1 MGDKMSFFDNTE
13 RIVIDG
19 KDVYRI
25 YDEVNDML
33 IYSPQMEI
41 DINLNSTSFT
51 LPNMEFEDSLIIDWG
66 DGSIEEVTTTT
77 RGVTHNFN
85 MSKSTG
91 KIKIIGIITK
101 LTPGFGYS
109 WTGVQRLHLPNGLIE
124 IGEYTFR
131 YSPIPTL
138 VLPPSLKTLAGK
150 AFRECTALT
159 TIKLNEG
166 LETLSAEAFCGCK
179 NLKQISIPNSVSF
192 LGSFCF
198 DEAGVIDYQL
208 YWETP
213 PFRLTVTN
221 LPNWEDTYYT
231 IPNGCTEN
239 YVSKNFPREK
249 LIERSD

>member
-1 MGDKMSFFDNTE
+1 MSFFDNTE

-41 DINLNSTSFT
+41 DINPNSTSFT
-51 LPNMEFEDSLIIDWG
+51 LPNMEFEESLIIDWG

-77 RGVTHNFN
+77 RGITHNFN
-85 MSKSTG
+85 MDKSTG

-101 LTPGFGYS
+101 LDPGSGYS
-109 WTGVQRLHLPNGLIE
+109 WTGVQRVHLPNGLIE
-124 IGEYTFR
+124 IGANAFR
-131 YSPIPTL
+131 YSPITSL
-138 VLPPSLKTLAGK
+138 VFPPSLRTLADTV
-150 AFRECTALT
+150 FRKCTALT
-159 TIKLNEG
+159 TVKLNDG
-166 LETLSAEAFCGCK
+166 LEALGQGAFLGCL
-179 NLKQISIPNSVSF
+179 NLKRISIPNSVSF
-192 LGSFCF
+192 VGSLCF
-198 DEAGVIDYQL
+198 YEAGVIDYQL

-213 PFRLTVTN
+213 PFKWSIN
-221 LPNWEDTYYT
+221 FPNWEDTYYT

-239 YVSKNFPREK
+239 YVAKNFPREK